1 MQVHLGILSI
11 GNTSARKSELRDA
24 VTRYMTDDCLTP
36 ENAESLRSC
45 LMFGESQI
53 FGRSAPLA
61 LKAVGS
67 PAVQGKACRPVSD
80 EVRFGLEWMMR
91 RLVEAPPR
99 EIRARDSESLL
110 LFIDGACEPFGG
122 DGGALVTSIGGVLL
136 DGTGRGLRFFG
147 MQMPDD
153 IYCSAWSG
161 GVKRNL
167 VFEGEVL
174 PYNLALLCWSD
185 LLKETSACLFS
196 LTMTGRDTVG
206 SRARPIHSM
215 RIR

>member
-11 GNTSARKSELRDA
+11 GNTSAGKSELRDA

-80 EVRFGLEWMMR
+80 ELRFGLEWM
-91 RLVEAPPR
+91 
-99 EIRARDSESLL
+99 
-110 LFIDGACEPFGG
+110 
-122 DGGALVTSIGGVLL
+122 IG
-136 DGTGRGLRFFG
+136 
-147 MQMPDD
+147 
-153 IYCSAWSG
+153 
-161 GVKRNL
+161 
-167 VFEGEVL
+167 
-174 PYNLALLCWSD
+174 
-185 LLKETSACLFS
+185 
-196 LTMTGRDTVG
+196 
-206 SRARPIHSM
+206 
-215 RIR
+215 